1 MTTPPRPRLLALV
14 APFAA
19 GVLLGIVGVGVIS
32 LTATIGGVTVPW
44 GLVLAVLGVGVSAR
58 GAAWLVGSR
67 RAATAVLLGWL
78 VPTLAFSA
86 LNPGGDV
93 ILTDEPAT
101 YVYLLGAFALALAA
115 AAWPLPSGAWELA
128 HPDPEVFA
136 LDDELLAPV
145 AAGDAADEPVDR
157 PADGRDGA
165 AQHDAPPR
173 AD

>member
-1 MTTPPRPRLLALV
+1 MSTPPRPRLLALV
-14 APFAA
+14 GPFVA
-19 GVLLGIVGVGVIS
+19 GILLGIVGVGVIALRS
-32 LTATIGGVTVPW
+32 TIAGVSVPW
-44 GLVLAVLGVGVSAR
+44 GLVLAVLGVGASAR

-93 ILTDEPAT
+93 ILTDEPTT
-101 YVYLLGAFALALAA
+101 YVYLVGAFALALLASV
-115 AAWPLPSGAWELA
+115 WPLPAGAWELA

-145 AAGDAADEPVDR
+145 AADGHVGDASEP
-157 PADGRDGA
+157 DGPGVGEPSD
-165 AQHDAPPR
+165 PR
-173 AD
+173 TD